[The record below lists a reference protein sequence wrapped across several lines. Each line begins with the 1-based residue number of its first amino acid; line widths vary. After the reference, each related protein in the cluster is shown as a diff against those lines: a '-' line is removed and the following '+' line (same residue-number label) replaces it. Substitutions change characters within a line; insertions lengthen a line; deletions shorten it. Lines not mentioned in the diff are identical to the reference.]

1 MLRSLAET
9 KSITTWIIQLKAG
22 AEPSTAEL
30 ETSLVAPETG
40 KKARRHAT
48 FLPDSSCL
56 DRARGGSVRVSLDAF
71 SGVHGGVVNRDAA
84 PSLPPTSPPPNMRN
98 RPPTNRSGRR
108 VPFAIPG
115 GVVARVGVRVGRRI
129 VAACVWWALIGCA
142 AWFPNPGVPA
152 RFVSPEVL
160 GYPREAY
167 KTIDLS
173 LLRQTPP
180 SEYRLDSGDVV
191 GVYIDGVLGAKDEV
205 PPVYQPADKELPP
218 AVGYPIAVR
227 EDGTITL
234 PMLPPMVVRGLS
246 LRELE
251 DRLRQA
257 YTVDQP
263 VLKAGME
270 RILVSLH
277 KPRMVR
283 VLVMRQEEGNTQ
295 SRPVSQPEAPTPS
308 KRGVGRV
315 VALPAY
321 RNDVLN
327 ALAETGGLPGQDA
340 DNVVYVL
347 RRNPPPHPAS
357 LPQPLFASAPPS
369 NLWPAPPVN
378 HPFALATDFSD
389 ASVENSQVLRI
400 PLRVSPGEPPPFHEQ
415 DILLGDGDVVFLESR
430 EDEHFFTAGLLGGGQ
445 YTLPRDSDLDV
456 LGAIAVAESNSRP
469 NYSRTSKGIGGVSAL
484 NQDVSVGAS
493 DVVVF
498 RKLPNGGEMP
508 IKVDL
513 YRALRHPE
521 ERILIQPGDRIVL
534 QYSRGEAVLA
544 FLERHL
550 LEGFLIGAATTM
562 LYNRD

>member
-1 MLRSLAET
+1 MPVVPRS
-9 KSITTWIIQLKAG
+9 
-22 AEPSTAEL
+22 
-30 ETSLVAPETG
+30 
-40 KKARRHAT
+40 
-48 FLPDSSCL
+48 
-56 DRARGGSVRVSLDAF
+56 
-71 SGVHGGVVNRDAA
+71 
-84 PSLPPTSPPPNMRN
+84 
-98 RPPTNRSGRR
+98 
-108 VPFAIPG
+108 
-115 GVVARVGVRVGRRI
+115 VGVIRRLW
-129 VAACVWWALIGCA
+129 AACFSWALMGCA

-152 RFVSPEVL
+152 RMVSPEVL
-160 GYPREAY
+160 GFPREAF

-173 LLRQTPP
+173 LLRQSPP
-180 SEYRLDSGDVV
+180 AEYRLDSGDIV

-205 PPVYQPADKELPP
+205 PPVYQPADKDLPP

-234 PMLPPMVVRGLS
+234 PMLPPMVVRGLC

-251 DRLRQA
+251 DRLRHA

-277 KPRMVR
+277 KPRVVR

-295 SRPVSQPEAPTPS
+295 SRPVLQPESPTTA

-357 LPQPLFASAPPS
+357 LPQPLFAGAPPN
-369 NLWPAPPVN
+369 NLWPKAPIN
-378 HPFALATDFSD
+378 HPFATFADQGD
-389 ASVENSQVLRI
+389 ASVDNPQVLRI
-400 PLRVSPGEPPPFHEQ
+400 PLRVTPGEPPPFHEQ

-430 EDEHFFTAGLLGGGQ
+430 EDERFFTAGLLGGGE
-445 YTLPRDSDLDV
+445 YTLPRDLDLDV
-456 LGAIAVAESNSRP
+456 LGAIAVAESNSRT
-469 NYSRTSKGIGGVSAL
+469 NSTRTTKGLGGVSAL
-484 NQDVSVGAS
+484 NQDMSVGAS
-493 DVVVF
+493 KVIVF
-498 RKLPNGGEMP
+498 RKLPGGGEVP

-521 ERILIQPGDRIVL
+521 ERILIQPGDRVVL

-544 FLERHL
+544 FLERHI
-550 LEGFLIGAATTM
+550 LEGFLIGAATTL

>member
-1 MLRSLAET
+1 
-9 KSITTWIIQLKAG
+9 
-22 AEPSTAEL
+22 
-30 ETSLVAPETG
+30 
-40 KKARRHAT
+40 
-48 FLPDSSCL
+48 
-56 DRARGGSVRVSLDAF
+56 
-71 SGVHGGVVNRDAA
+71 
-84 PSLPPTSPPPNMRN
+84 
-98 RPPTNRSGRR
+98 
-108 VPFAIPG
+108 
-115 GVVARVGVRVGRRI
+115 
-129 VAACVWWALIGCA
+129 
-142 AWFPNPGVPA
+142 
-152 RFVSPEVL
+152 
-160 GYPREAY
+160 
-167 KTIDLS
+167 LS

-180 SEYRLDSGDVV
+180 AEYRLDAGDVV

-205 PPVYQPADKELPP
+205 PPVYLPTDKDLAP

-227 EDGTITL
+227 EDGTLTL

-251 DRLRQA
+251 DRLRHA

-263 VLKAGME
+263 VLKPGME

-277 KPRMVR
+277 KPRSIR

-295 SRPVSQPEAPTPS
+295 SRPVLQPTAPTPG

-357 LPQPLFASAPPS
+357 LPQPLFASGPPT
-369 NLWPAPPVN
+369 NLWPKASADN
-378 HPFALATDFSD
+378 PFATLADSSD
-389 ASVENSQVLRI
+389 ASVDSPQVLRI
-400 PLRVSPGEPPPFHEQ
+400 PLRVLPGELPPFHEQ

-430 EDEHFFTAGLLGGGQ
+430 EDEHFFTSGLLGGGQ
-445 YTLPRDSDLDV
+445 YTLPRDTDLDV

-469 NYSRTSKGIGGVSAL
+469 NYSRSTKGIGGVSAL
-484 NQDVSVGAS
+484 NQDISVGAS
-493 DVVVF
+493 KVIVF
-498 RKLPNGGEMP
+498 RKLPGGGEMP

-513 YRALRHPE
+513 YRAMRHPE

-534 QYSRGEAVLA
+534 QYSRGESVLA

-550 LEGFLIGAATTM
+550 LEGFLIGAATTF
-562 LYNRD
+562 LYNKE